1 MSYCVYTNE
10 LDMTNIEIKGSLA
23 RLLATENLVVEHK
36 QVATASFDVS
46 KRVLTLP
53 MWTKASDIV
62 YNMLVGH
69 EVGHALYTPN
79 DEEVFTN
86 APCPLGYINVTED
99 ARIEKLMKRK
109 YPGLSKDFHGGYSEL
124 HEDDF
129 FSVEDTD
136 LNQLT
141 LIDRVNLHYKIGA
154 YALMPFSPAEAPLRD
169 AVGRTETFQEAIDA
183 AKAIYDFMK
192 AQQTEEEK
200 QQEEEQQQQVQAEVP
215 AQGGGQGEDQS
226 VEELMKE
233 LYPDFPGGEDQSEGK
248 QDEQPA
254 NSFSHDVD
262 TPDNQMQPSNKHGEN
277 TNQGYGRPS
286 IEVVHTQNSFD
297 YNASDL
303 ADRGATEIK
312 YATFPS
318 KIAHEDIIVPA
329 SKIWKAAE
337 LDWQGFEINPALER
351 GDENPFIEVDRKFVE
366 FSKQSSKDVNFMVKE
381 FECKKAA
388 SAYSRQSIA
397 KTGVLDTAK
406 LHTYKFNDDVFKK
419 VTRTPDGKNH
429 GLVFLVDWSGSM
441 SGEIYETILQIIN
454 LCQFCKKVG
463 IPFDVYSFVVDG
475 GLCLLHK
482 GLDHMDPY
490 YDRGGEESN
499 ISSRAEGEFFLD
511 RRFRYGNLLTS
522 DVNQKTFNH
531 HCKLLYRVANYYRGS
546 RDWTVTRP
554 KPPTFMGLGGT
565 PLNEALV
572 VMQSYLGKW
581 KSQHNV
587 EKCHLI
593 VLTDGEAQCLP
604 TTKQGRSYG
613 VDTGLF
619 PDYGHY
625 NTVIRHKGRHFKT
638 IHNANSEMTQRLL
651 EIIRE
656 TNPGSNVL
664 GIRICPGRG
673 FAHYLRY
680 LGIWDQRKIEKVQK
694 QFKKKRCAVINNT
707 GYNELYVI
715 ASNSYSEDT
724 AMEVE
729 ADATKT
735 EIKRAF
741 AKSLKS
747 KSVNRNLLSSFVGQ
761 IA

>member
-1 MSYCVYTNE
+1 MTQ
-10 LDMTNIEIKGSLA
+10 TNIEIKGSLA

-36 QVATASFDVS
+36 QVPTASFDVA

-79 DEEVFTN
+79 DEEVFKN

-109 YPGLSKDFHGGYSEL
+109 YPGISKDFHGGYSEL

-136 LNQLT
+136 LNELT
-141 LIDRVNLHYKIGA
+141 LIDRINLHFKIGA
-154 YALMPFSPAEAPLRD
+154 YAMMPFSPAETPLRD
-169 AVGRTETFQEAIDA
+169 AVGRSETFQEAIDA
-183 AKAIYDFMK
+183 AEAIYKFMK
-192 AQQTEEEK
+192 AQQAEEEK
-200 QQEEEQQQQVQAEVP
+200 QQEEEQQQQQQTLQVP
-215 AQGGGQGEDQS
+215 TQGGGQGEQS
-226 VEELMKE
+226 DGERE
-233 LYPDFPGGEDQSEGK
+233 YPDFPQGEDLSEGK
-248 QDEQPA
+248 SESQDEQPV
-254 NSFSHDVD
+254 NSFQHDVD

-286 IEVVHTQNSFD
+286 IEVVSTQESFD
-297 YNASDL
+297 DASQSL
-303 ADRGATEIK
+303 ADRAATEIK
-312 YATFPS
+312 YATFP
-318 KIAHEDIIVPA
+318 KKVHHEEIIVPA
-329 SKIWKAAE
+329 SLIWKAAE
-337 LDWQGFEINPALER
+337 KDWETEVEFAKESGT
-351 GDENPFIEVDRKFVE
+351 ENPFIEVDRKFVE
-366 FSKQSSKDVNFMVKE
+366 FSKQTSKDVNYMVKE

-388 SAYSRQSIA
+388 SAYARASVA

-419 VTRTPDGKNH
+419 VTRTPEGKNH

-441 SGEIYETILQIIN
+441 AGEIHETILQIIN

-475 GLCLLHK
+475 GLCQLHA
-482 GLDHMDPY
+482 GCDHMDPY
-490 YDRGGEESN
+490 YESEGVQ
-499 ISSRAEGEFFLD
+499 ISSRNEDEFFLD

-531 HCKLLYRVANYYRGS
+531 HCKLLYRIANYYR
-546 RDWTVTRP
+546 TRCHWNRVEP
-554 KPPTFMGLGGT
+554 RPPAFMGLGGT

-581 KSQHNV
+581 KAQHNV

-593 VLTDGEAQCLP
+593 VLTDGESQCLP
-604 TTKQGRSYG
+604 TTKAGKSYG
-613 VDTGLF
+613 VFTGF
-619 PDYGHY
+619 YPDYGHY
-625 NTVIRHKGRHFKT
+625 NTVIRHRGRHFKT
-638 IHNANSEMTQRLL
+638 VHNANSDMTNRLL

-680 LGIWDQRKIEKVQK
+680 LGIWDQKKIEKVQK

-747 KSVNRNLLSSFVGQ
+747 KSVNRNLLSSFVCQ

>member
-1 MSYCVYTNE
+1 MTQ
-10 LDMTNIEIKGSLA
+10 TNIEIKGSLA

-36 QVATASFDVS
+36 QVPTASFDVA

-79 DEEVFTN
+79 DEEVFKN

-109 YPGLSKDFHGGYSEL
+109 YPGISKDFHGGYSEL

-136 LNQLT
+136 LNELT
-141 LIDRVNLHYKIGA
+141 LIDRINLHFKIGA
-154 YALMPFSPAEAPLRD
+154 YAMMPFSPAETPLRD
-169 AVGRTETFQEAIDA
+169 AVGRSETFQEAIDA
-183 AKAIYDFMK
+183 AEAIYKFMK
-192 AQQTEEEK
+192 AQQAEEEK
-200 QQEEEQQQQVQAEVP
+200 QQEEEQQQQQQTLQVP
-215 AQGGGQGEDQS
+215 TQGGGQGEQS
-226 VEELMKE
+226 DGERE
-233 LYPDFPGGEDQSEGK
+233 YPDFPQGEDLSEGK
-248 QDEQPA
+248 SESQEDAPV
-254 NSFSHDVD
+254 NSFQHDVD

-286 IEVVHTQNSFD
+286 IEVVATQESFD
-297 YNASDL
+297 DASQSL
-303 ADRGATEIK
+303 ADRAANEIK
-312 YATFPS
+312 YATFP
-318 KIAHEDIIVPA
+318 KKVHHEEIIVPA
-329 SKIWKAAE
+329 SLIWKAAE
-337 LDWQGFEINPALER
+337 KDWETEVEFAKESGT
-351 GDENPFIEVDRKFVE
+351 ENPFIEVDRKFVE
-366 FSKQSSKDVNFMVKE
+366 FSKQTSKDVNYMVKE

-388 SAYSRQSIA
+388 SAYARASVA

-419 VTRTPDGKNH
+419 VTRTPEGKNH

-441 SGEIYETILQIIN
+441 AGEIHETILQIIN

-475 GLCLLHK
+475 GLCQLHA
-482 GLDHMDPY
+482 GCDHMDPY
-490 YDRGGEESN
+490 YESEGVQ
-499 ISSRAEGEFFLD
+499 ISSRNEDEFFLD

-531 HCKLLYRVANYYRGS
+531 HCKLLYRIANYYR
-546 RDWTVTRP
+546 TRCHWNRVEP
-554 KPPTFMGLGGT
+554 RPPAFMGLGGT

-593 VLTDGEAQCLP
+593 VLTDGESQCLP
-604 TTKQGRSYG
+604 TTKAGKSYG
-613 VDTGLF
+613 VFTGF
-619 PDYGHY
+619 YPDYGHY
-625 NTVIRHKGRHFKT
+625 NTVIRHRGRHFKT
-638 IHNANSEMTQRLL
+638 VHNANSDMTNRLL

-680 LGIWDQRKIEKVQK
+680 LGIWDQKKIEKVQK

-747 KSVNRNLLSSFVGQ
+747 KSVNRNLLSSFVCQ

>member
-1 MSYCVYTNE
+1 MTQ
-10 LDMTNIEIKGSLA
+10 TNIEIKGSLA

-36 QVATASFDVS
+36 QVPTASFDVA

-79 DEEVFTN
+79 DEEVFKN

-109 YPGLSKDFHGGYSEL
+109 YPGISKDFHGGYSEL

-136 LNQLT
+136 LNELT
-141 LIDRVNLHYKIGA
+141 LIDRINLHFKIGA
-154 YALMPFSPAEAPLRD
+154 YAMMPFSPAETPLRD
-169 AVGRTETFQEAIDA
+169 AVGRSETFQEAIDA
-183 AKAIYDFMK
+183 AEAIYKFMK
-192 AQQTEEEK
+192 AQQAEEEK
-200 QQEEEQQQQVQAEVP
+200 QQEEEQQQQQQTLQVP
-215 AQGGGQGEDQS
+215 TQGGGQGEQS
-226 VEELMKE
+226 DGERE
-233 LYPDFPGGEDQSEGK
+233 YPDFPQGEDLSEGK
-248 QDEQPA
+248 SESQEDAPV
-254 NSFSHDVD
+254 NSFQHDVD

-286 IEVVHTQNSFD
+286 IEVVATQESFD
-297 YNASDL
+297 DASQSL
-303 ADRGATEIK
+303 ADRAANEIK
-312 YATFPS
+312 YATFP
-318 KIAHEDIIVPA
+318 KKVHHEEIIVPA
-329 SKIWKAAE
+329 SLIWKAAE
-337 LDWQGFEINPALER
+337 KDWETEVEFAKESGT
-351 GDENPFIEVDRKFVE
+351 ENPFIEVDRKFVE
-366 FSKQSSKDVNFMVKE
+366 FSKQTSKDVNYMVKE

-388 SAYSRQSIA
+388 SAYARASVA

-419 VTRTPDGKNH
+419 VTRTPEGKNH

-441 SGEIYETILQIIN
+441 AGEIHETILQIIN

-475 GLCLLHK
+475 GLCQLHA
-482 GLDHMDPY
+482 GCDHMDPY
-490 YDRGGEESN
+490 YESEGVQ
-499 ISSRAEGEFFLD
+499 ISSRNEDEFFLD

-531 HCKLLYRVANYYRGS
+531 HCKLLYRIANYYR
-546 RDWTVTRP
+546 TRCHWNRVEP
-554 KPPTFMGLGGT
+554 RPPAFMGLGGT

-581 KSQHNV
+581 KAQHNV

-593 VLTDGEAQCLP
+593 VLTDGESQCLP
-604 TTKQGRSYG
+604 TTKAGKSYG
-613 VDTGLF
+613 VFTGF
-619 PDYGHY
+619 YPDYGHY
-625 NTVIRHKGRHFKT
+625 NTVIRHRGRHFKT
-638 IHNANSEMTQRLL
+638 VHNANSDMTNRLL

-680 LGIWDQRKIEKVQK
+680 LGIWDQKKIEKVQK

-747 KSVNRNLLSSFVGQ
+747 KSVNRNLLSSFVCQ

>member
-1 MSYCVYTNE
+1 MTQ
-10 LDMTNIEIKGSLA
+10 TNIEIKGSLA

-36 QVATASFDVS
+36 QVPTASFDVA

-79 DEEVFTN
+79 DEEVFKN

-109 YPGLSKDFHGGYSEL
+109 YPGISKDFHGGYSEL

-136 LNQLT
+136 LNELT
-141 LIDRVNLHYKIGA
+141 LIDRVNLHFKIGA
-154 YALMPFSPAEAPLRD
+154 YAMMPFSPAETPLRD
-169 AVGRTETFQEAIDA
+169 AVGRSETFQEAIDA
-183 AKAIYDFMK
+183 AEAIYKFMK
-192 AQQTEEEK
+192 AQQAEEEK
-200 QQEEEQQQQVQAEVP
+200 QQEEEQQQQQQTLQVP
-215 AQGGGQGEDQS
+215 TQGGGQGEQS
-226 VEELMKE
+226 DGERE
-233 LYPDFPGGEDQSEGK
+233 YPDFPQGEDLSEGK
-248 QDEQPA
+248 SESQEDAPV
-254 NSFSHDVD
+254 NSFQHDVD

-286 IEVVHTQNSFD
+286 IEVVATQESFD
-297 YNASDL
+297 DASQSL
-303 ADRGATEIK
+303 ADRAANEIK
-312 YATFPS
+312 YATFP
-318 KIAHEDIIVPA
+318 KKVHHEEIIVPA
-329 SKIWKAAE
+329 SLIWKAAE
-337 LDWQGFEINPALER
+337 KDWETEVEFAKESGT
-351 GDENPFIEVDRKFVE
+351 ENPFIEVDRKFVE
-366 FSKQSSKDVNFMVKE
+366 FSKQTSKDVNYMVKE

-388 SAYSRQSIA
+388 SAYARASVA

-419 VTRTPDGKNH
+419 VTRTPEGKNH

-441 SGEIYETILQIIN
+441 AGEIHETILQIIN

-475 GLCLLHK
+475 GLCQLHA
-482 GLDHMDPY
+482 GCDHMDPY
-490 YDRGGEESN
+490 YESEGVQ
-499 ISSRAEGEFFLD
+499 ISSRNEDEFFLD

-531 HCKLLYRVANYYRGS
+531 HCKLLYRIANYYR
-546 RDWTVTRP
+546 TRCHWNRVEP
-554 KPPTFMGLGGT
+554 KPPAFMGLGGT

-581 KSQHNV
+581 KAQHNV

-593 VLTDGEAQCLP
+593 VLTDGESQCLP
-604 TTKQGRSYG
+604 TTKAGKSYG
-613 VDTGLF
+613 VFTGF
-619 PDYGHY
+619 YPDYGHY
-625 NTVIRHKGRHFKT
+625 NTVIRHRGRHFKT
-638 IHNANSEMTQRLL
+638 VHNANSDMTNRLL

-680 LGIWDQRKIEKVQK
+680 LGIWDQKKIEKVQK

-747 KSVNRNLLSSFVGQ
+747 KSVNRNLLSSFVCQ

>member
-1 MSYCVYTNE
+1 MTQ
-10 LDMTNIEIKGSLA
+10 TNIEIKGSLA

-36 QVATASFDVS
+36 QVPTASFDVA

-79 DEEVFTN
+79 DEEVFKN

-109 YPGLSKDFHGGYSEL
+109 YPGISKDFHGGYSEL

-136 LNQLT
+136 LNELT
-141 LIDRVNLHYKIGA
+141 LIDRVNLHFKIGA
-154 YALMPFSPAEAPLRD
+154 YAMMPFSPAETPLRD
-169 AVGRTETFQEAIDA
+169 AVGRSETFQEAIDA
-183 AKAIYDFMK
+183 AKAIYEFMK
-192 AQQTEEEK
+192 EQQAEEEK
-200 QQEEEQQQQVQAEVP
+200 QQEEEQQQQQQTLQVP
-215 AQGGGQGEDQS
+215 TQGGGQGEQS
-226 VEELMKE
+226 DGERE
-233 LYPDFPGGEDQSEGK
+233 YPDFPQGEDLSEGK
-248 QDEQPA
+248 SESQEDAPV
-254 NSFSHDVD
+254 NSFQHDVD

-286 IEVVHTQNSFD
+286 IEVVATQESFD
-297 YNASDL
+297 DASQSL
-303 ADRGATEIK
+303 ADRAANEIK
-312 YATFPS
+312 YATFP
-318 KIAHEDIIVPA
+318 KKVHHEEIIVPA
-329 SKIWKAAE
+329 SLIWKAAE
-337 LDWQGFEINPALER
+337 KDWETEVEFAKESGT
-351 GDENPFIEVDRKFVE
+351 ENPFIEVDRKFVE
-366 FSKQSSKDVNFMVKE
+366 FSKQTSKDVNYMVKE

-388 SAYSRQSIA
+388 SAYARASVA

-419 VTRTPDGKNH
+419 VTRTPEGKNH

-441 SGEIYETILQIIN
+441 AGEIHETILQIIN

-475 GLCLLHK
+475 GLCQLHA
-482 GLDHMDPY
+482 GCDHMDPY
-490 YDRGGEESN
+490 YESEGVQ
-499 ISSRAEGEFFLD
+499 ISSRNEDEFFLD

-531 HCKLLYRVANYYRGS
+531 HCKLLYRIANYYR
-546 RDWTVTRP
+546 TRCHWNRVEP
-554 KPPTFMGLGGT
+554 RPPAFMGLGGT

-581 KSQHNV
+581 KAQHNV

-593 VLTDGEAQCLP
+593 VLTDGESQCLP
-604 TTKQGRSYG
+604 TTKAGKSYG
-613 VDTGLF
+613 VFTGF
-619 PDYGHY
+619 YPDYGHY
-625 NTVIRHKGRHFKT
+625 NTVIRHRGRHFKT
-638 IHNANSEMTQRLL
+638 VHNANSDMTNRLL

-680 LGIWDQRKIEKVQK
+680 LGIWDQKKIEKVQK

-747 KSVNRNLLSSFVGQ
+747 KSVNRNLLSSFVCQ

>member
-1 MSYCVYTNE
+1 MTQ
-10 LDMTNIEIKGSLA
+10 TNIEIKGSLA

-36 QVATASFDVS
+36 QVPTASFDVA

-79 DEEVFTN
+79 DEEVFKN

-109 YPGLSKDFHGGYSEL
+109 YPGISKDFHGGYSEL

-136 LNQLT
+136 LNELT
-141 LIDRVNLHYKIGA
+141 LIDRINLHFKIGA
-154 YALMPFSPAEAPLRD
+154 YAMMPFSPAETPLRD
-169 AVGRTETFQEAIDA
+169 AVGRSETFQEAIDA
-183 AKAIYDFMK
+183 AEAIYKFMK
-192 AQQTEEEK
+192 AQQAEEEK
-200 QQEEEQQQQVQAEVP
+200 QQEEEQQQQQQTLQVP
-215 AQGGGQGEDQS
+215 TQGGGQGEQS
-226 VEELMKE
+226 DGERE
-233 LYPDFPGGEDQSEGK
+233 YPDFPQGEDLSEGK
-248 QDEQPA
+248 SESQEDAPV
-254 NSFSHDVD
+254 NSFQHDVD
-262 TPDNQMQPSNKHGEN
+262 TPDYQMQPSNKHGEN

-286 IEVVHTQNSFD
+286 IEVVATQESFD
-297 YNASDL
+297 DASQSL
-303 ADRGATEIK
+303 ADRAANEIK
-312 YATFPS
+312 YATFP
-318 KIAHEDIIVPA
+318 KKVHHEEIIVPA
-329 SKIWKAAE
+329 SLIWKAAE
-337 LDWQGFEINPALER
+337 KDWETEVEFAKESGT
-351 GDENPFIEVDRKFVE
+351 ENPFIEVDRKFVE
-366 FSKQSSKDVNFMVKE
+366 FSKQTSKDVNYMVKE

-388 SAYSRQSIA
+388 SAYARASVA

-419 VTRTPDGKNH
+419 VTRTPEGKNH

-441 SGEIYETILQIIN
+441 AGEIHETILQIIN

-475 GLCLLHK
+475 GLCQLHA
-482 GLDHMDPY
+482 GCDHMDPY
-490 YDRGGEESN
+490 YESEGVQ
-499 ISSRAEGEFFLD
+499 ISSRNEDEFFLD

-531 HCKLLYRVANYYRGS
+531 HCKLLYRIANYYR
-546 RDWTVTRP
+546 TRCHWNRVEP
-554 KPPTFMGLGGT
+554 RPPAFMGLGGT

-581 KSQHNV
+581 KAQHNV

-593 VLTDGEAQCLP
+593 VLTDGESQCLP
-604 TTKQGRSYG
+604 TTKAGKSYG
-613 VDTGLF
+613 VFTGF
-619 PDYGHY
+619 YPDYGHY
-625 NTVIRHKGRHFKT
+625 NTVIRHRGRHFKT
-638 IHNANSEMTQRLL
+638 VHNANSDMTNRLL

-680 LGIWDQRKIEKVQK
+680 LGIWDQKKIEKVQK

-747 KSVNRNLLSSFVGQ
+747 KSVNRNLLSSFVCQ

>member
-1 MSYCVYTNE
+1 MTQ
-10 LDMTNIEIKGSLA
+10 TNIEIKGSLA

-36 QVATASFDVS
+36 QVPTASFDVA

-79 DEEVFTN
+79 DEEVFKN

-109 YPGLSKDFHGGYSEL
+109 YPGISKDFHGGYSEL

-136 LNQLT
+136 LNELT
-141 LIDRVNLHYKIGA
+141 LIDRINLHFKIGA
-154 YALMPFSPAEAPLRD
+154 YAMMPFSPAETPLRD
-169 AVGRTETFQEAIDA
+169 AVGRSETFQEAIDA
-183 AKAIYDFMK
+183 AEAIYKFMK
-192 AQQTEEEK
+192 AQQAEEEK
-200 QQEEEQQQQVQAEVP
+200 QQEEEQQQQQQTLQVP
-215 AQGGGQGEDQS
+215 TQGGGQGEQS
-226 VEELMKE
+226 DGERE
-233 LYPDFPGGEDQSEGK
+233 YPDFPQGEDLSEGK
-248 QDEQPA
+248 SESQEDAPV
-254 NSFSHDVD
+254 NSFQHDVD

-286 IEVVHTQNSFD
+286 IEVVATQESFD
-297 YNASDL
+297 DASQSL
-303 ADRGATEIK
+303 ADRAANEIK
-312 YATFPS
+312 YATFP
-318 KIAHEDIIVPA
+318 KKVHHEEIIVPA
-329 SKIWKAAE
+329 SLIWKAAE
-337 LDWQGFEINPALER
+337 KDWETEVEFAKESGT
-351 GDENPFIEVDRKFVE
+351 ENPFIEVDRKFVE
-366 FSKQSSKDVNFMVKE
+366 FSKQTSKDVNYMVKE

-388 SAYSRQSIA
+388 SAYARASVA

-441 SGEIYETILQIIN
+441 AGEIHETILQIIN

-475 GLCLLHK
+475 GLCQLHA
-482 GLDHMDPY
+482 GCDHMDPY
-490 YDRGGEESN
+490 YESEGVQ
-499 ISSRAEGEFFLD
+499 ISSRNEDEFFLD

-531 HCKLLYRVANYYRGS
+531 HCKLLYRIANYYR
-546 RDWTVTRP
+546 TRCHWNRVEP
-554 KPPTFMGLGGT
+554 RPPAFMGLGGT

-581 KSQHNV
+581 KAQHNV

-593 VLTDGEAQCLP
+593 VLTDGESQCLP
-604 TTKQGRSYG
+604 TTKAGKSYG
-613 VDTGLF
+613 VFTGF
-619 PDYGHY
+619 YPDYGHY
-625 NTVIRHKGRHFKT
+625 NTVIRHRGRHFKT
-638 IHNANSEMTQRLL
+638 VHNANSDMTNRLL

-680 LGIWDQRKIEKVQK
+680 LGIWDQKKIEKVQK

-747 KSVNRNLLSSFVGQ
+747 KSVNRNLLSSFVCQ

>member
-1 MSYCVYTNE
+1 MTQ
-10 LDMTNIEIKGSLA
+10 TNIEIKGSLA

-36 QVATASFDVS
+36 QVPTASFDVA

-79 DEEVFTN
+79 DEEVFKN

-109 YPGLSKDFHGGYSEL
+109 YPGISKDFHGGYSEL

-136 LNQLT
+136 LNELT
-141 LIDRVNLHYKIGA
+141 LIDRINLHFKIGA
-154 YALMPFSPAEAPLRD
+154 YAMMPFSPAETPLRD
-169 AVGRTETFQEAIDA
+169 AVGRSETFQEAIDA
-183 AKAIYDFMK
+183 AEAIYKFMK
-192 AQQTEEEK
+192 AQQAEEEK
-200 QQEEEQQQQVQAEVP
+200 QQEEEQQQQQQTLQVP
-215 AQGGGQGEDQS
+215 TQGGGQGEQS
-226 VEELMKE
+226 DGERE
-233 LYPDFPGGEDQSEGK
+233 YPDFPQGEDLSEGK
-248 QDEQPA
+248 SESQEDAPV
-254 NSFSHDVD
+254 NSFQHDVD

-286 IEVVHTQNSFD
+286 IEVVATQESFD
-297 YNASDL
+297 DASQSL
-303 ADRGATEIK
+303 ADRAANEIK
-312 YATFPS
+312 YATFP
-318 KIAHEDIIVPA
+318 KKVHHEEIIVPA
-329 SKIWKAAE
+329 SLIWKAAE
-337 LDWQGFEINPALER
+337 KDWETEVEFAKESGT
-351 GDENPFIEVDRKFVE
+351 ENPFIEVDRKFVE
-366 FSKQSSKDVNFMVKE
+366 FSKQTSKDVNYMVKE

-388 SAYSRQSIA
+388 SAYARASVA

-419 VTRTPDGKNH
+419 VTRTPEGKNH

-441 SGEIYETILQIIN
+441 AGEIHETILQIIN

-475 GLCLLHK
+475 GLCQLHA
-482 GLDHMDPY
+482 GCDHMDPY
-490 YDRGGEESN
+490 YESEGVQ
-499 ISSRAEGEFFLD
+499 ISSRNEDEFFLD

-531 HCKLLYRVANYYRGS
+531 HCKLLYRIANYYR
-546 RDWTVTRP
+546 TRCHWNRVEP
-554 KPPTFMGLGGT
+554 RPPAFMGLGGT

-581 KSQHNV
+581 KAQHNV

>member
-1 MSYCVYTNE
+1 MTQ
-10 LDMTNIEIKGSLA
+10 TNIEIKGSLA

-36 QVATASFDVS
+36 QVPTASFDVA

-79 DEEVFTN
+79 DEEVFKN

-109 YPGLSKDFHGGYSEL
+109 YPGISKDFHGGYSEL

-136 LNQLT
+136 LNELT
-141 LIDRVNLHYKIGA
+141 LIDRINLHFKIGA
-154 YALMPFSPAEAPLRD
+154 YSMMPFSPAETPLRD
-169 AVGRTETFQEAIDA
+169 AVGRSETFQEAIDA
-183 AKAIYDFMK
+183 AEAIYKFMK
-192 AQQTEEEK
+192 AQQAEEEK
-200 QQEEEQQQQVQAEVP
+200 QQEEEQQQQQQTLQVP
-215 AQGGGQGEDQS
+215 TQGGGQGEQS
-226 VEELMKE
+226 DGERE
-233 LYPDFPGGEDQSEGK
+233 YPDFPQGEDLSEGK
-248 QDEQPA
+248 SESQEDAPV
-254 NSFSHDVD
+254 NSFQHDVD

-286 IEVVHTQNSFD
+286 IEVVATQESFD
-297 YNASDL
+297 DASQSL
-303 ADRGATEIK
+303 ADRAANEIK
-312 YATFPS
+312 YATFP
-318 KIAHEDIIVPA
+318 KKVHHEEIIVPA
-329 SKIWKAAE
+329 SLIWKAAE
-337 LDWQGFEINPALER
+337 KDWETEVEFAKESGT
-351 GDENPFIEVDRKFVE
+351 ENPFIEVDRKFVE
-366 FSKQSSKDVNFMVKE
+366 FSKQTSKDVNYMVKE

-388 SAYSRQSIA
+388 SAYARASVA

-419 VTRTPDGKNH
+419 VTRTPEGKNH

-441 SGEIYETILQIIN
+441 AGEIHETILQIIN

-475 GLCLLHK
+475 GLCQLHA
-482 GLDHMDPY
+482 GCDHMDPY
-490 YDRGGEESN
+490 YESEGVQ
-499 ISSRAEGEFFLD
+499 ISSRNEDEFFLD

-531 HCKLLYRVANYYRGS
+531 HCKLLYRIANYYR
-546 RDWTVTRP
+546 TRCHWNRVEP
-554 KPPTFMGLGGT
+554 RPPAFMGLGGT

-581 KSQHNV
+581 KAQHNV

-593 VLTDGEAQCLP
+593 VLTDGESQCLP
-604 TTKQGRSYG
+604 TTKAGKSYG
-613 VDTGLF
+613 VFTGF
-619 PDYGHY
+619 YPDYGHY
-625 NTVIRHKGRHFKT
+625 NTVIRHRGRHFKT
-638 IHNANSEMTQRLL
+638 VHNANSDMTNRLL

-680 LGIWDQRKIEKVQK
+680 LGIWDQKKIEKVQK

>member
-1 MSYCVYTNE
+1 MTQ
-10 LDMTNIEIKGSLA
+10 TNIEIKGSLA

-36 QVATASFDVS
+36 QVPTASFDVA

-79 DEEVFTN
+79 DEEVFKN

-109 YPGLSKDFHGGYSEL
+109 YPGISKDFHGGYSEL

-136 LNQLT
+136 LNELT
-141 LIDRVNLHYKIGA
+141 LIDRVNLHFKIGA
-154 YALMPFSPAEAPLRD
+154 YAMMPFSPAETPLRD
-169 AVGRTETFQEAIDA
+169 AVGRSETFQEAIDA
-183 AKAIYDFMK
+183 AKAIYEFMK
-192 AQQTEEEK
+192 EQQAEEEK
-200 QQEEEQQQQVQAEVP
+200 QQEEEQQQQQQTLQVP
-215 AQGGGQGEDQS
+215 TQGGGQGEQS
-226 VEELMKE
+226 DGERED
-233 LYPDFPGGEDQSEGK
+233 PDFPQGEDLSEGK
-248 QDEQPA
+248 SESQEDAPV
-254 NSFSHDVD
+254 NSFQHDVD

-286 IEVVHTQNSFD
+286 IEVVATQESFD
-297 YNASDL
+297 DASQSL
-303 ADRGATEIK
+303 ADRAANEIK
-312 YATFPS
+312 YATFP
-318 KIAHEDIIVPA
+318 KKVHHEEIIVPA
-329 SKIWKAAE
+329 SLIWKAAE
-337 LDWQGFEINPALER
+337 KDWETEVEFAKESGT
-351 GDENPFIEVDRKFVE
+351 ENPFIEVDRKFVE
-366 FSKQSSKDVNFMVKE
+366 FSKQTSKDVNYMVKE

-388 SAYSRQSIA
+388 SAYARASVA

-419 VTRTPDGKNH
+419 VTRTPEGKNH

-441 SGEIYETILQIIN
+441 AGEIHETILQIIN

-475 GLCLLHK
+475 GLCQLHA
-482 GLDHMDPY
+482 GCDHMDPY
-490 YDRGGEESN
+490 YESEGVQ
-499 ISSRAEGEFFLD
+499 ISSRNEDEFFLD

-531 HCKLLYRVANYYRGS
+531 HCKLLYRIANYYR
-546 RDWTVTRP
+546 TRCHWNRVEP
-554 KPPTFMGLGGT
+554 KPPAFMGLGGT

-581 KSQHNV
+581 KAQHNV

-593 VLTDGEAQCLP
+593 VLTDGESQCLP
-604 TTKQGRSYG
+604 TTKAGKSYG
-613 VDTGLF
+613 VFTGF
-619 PDYGHY
+619 YPDYGHY
-625 NTVIRHKGRHFKT
+625 NTVIRHRGRHFKT
-638 IHNANSEMTQRLL
+638 VHNANSDMTNRLL

-680 LGIWDQRKIEKVQK
+680 LGIWDQKKIEKVQK

-747 KSVNRNLLSSFVGQ
+747 KSVNRNLLSSFVCQ

>member
-1 MSYCVYTNE
+1 MTQ
-10 LDMTNIEIKGSLA
+10 TNIEIKGSLA

-36 QVATASFDVS
+36 QVPTASFDVA

-79 DEEVFTN
+79 DEEVFKN

-109 YPGLSKDFHGGYSEL
+109 YPGISKDFHGGYSEL

-136 LNQLT
+136 LNELT
-141 LIDRVNLHYKIGA
+141 LIDRINLHFKIGA
-154 YALMPFSPAEAPLRD
+154 YAMMPFSPAETPLRD
-169 AVGRTETFQEAIDA
+169 AVGRSETFQEAIDA
-183 AKAIYDFMK
+183 AEAIYKFMK
-192 AQQTEEEK
+192 AQQAEEEK
-200 QQEEEQQQQVQAEVP
+200 QQEEEQQQQQQTLQVP
-215 AQGGGQGEDQS
+215 TQGGGQGEQS
-226 VEELMKE
+226 DGERE
-233 LYPDFPGGEDQSEGK
+233 YPDFPQGEDLSEGK
-248 QDEQPA
+248 SESQEDAPV
-254 NSFSHDVD
+254 NSFQHDVD

-286 IEVVHTQNSFD
+286 IEVVATQESFD
-297 YNASDL
+297 DASQSL
-303 ADRGATEIK
+303 ADRAANEIK
-312 YATFPS
+312 YATFP
-318 KIAHEDIIVPA
+318 KKVHHEEIIVPA
-329 SKIWKAAE
+329 SLIWKAAE
-337 LDWQGFEINPALER
+337 KDWETEVEFAKESGT
-351 GDENPFIEVDRKFVE
+351 ENPFIEVDRKFVE
-366 FSKQSSKDVNFMVKE
+366 FSKQTSKDVNYMVKE

-388 SAYSRQSIA
+388 SAYARASVA
-397 KTGVLDTAK
+397 KTGVLDTAT

-419 VTRTPDGKNH
+419 VTRTPEGKNH

-441 SGEIYETILQIIN
+441 AGEIHETILQIIN

-475 GLCLLHK
+475 GLCQLHA
-482 GLDHMDPY
+482 GCDHMDPY
-490 YDRGGEESN
+490 YESEGVQ
-499 ISSRAEGEFFLD
+499 ISSRNEDEFFLD

-531 HCKLLYRVANYYRGS
+531 HCKLLYRIANYYR
-546 RDWTVTRP
+546 TRCHWNRVEP
-554 KPPTFMGLGGT
+554 RPPAFMGLGGT

-581 KSQHNV
+581 KAQHNV

-593 VLTDGEAQCLP
+593 VLTDGESQCLP
-604 TTKQGRSYG
+604 TTKAGKSYG
-613 VDTGLF
+613 VFTGF
-619 PDYGHY
+619 YPDYGHY
-625 NTVIRHKGRHFKT
+625 NTVIRHRGRHFKT
-638 IHNANSEMTQRLL
+638 VHNANSDMTNRLL

-680 LGIWDQRKIEKVQK
+680 LGIWDQKKIEKVQK

-747 KSVNRNLLSSFVGQ
+747 KSVNRNLLSSFVCQ

>member
-1 MSYCVYTNE
+1 MT
-10 LDMTNIEIKGSLA
+10 TNIEIKGSLA

-36 QVATASFDVS
+36 QVPTASFDVD

-79 DEEVFTN
+79 DKDVFAN

-109 YPGLSKDFHGGYSEL
+109 YPGISKDFHGGYSEL

-141 LIDRVNLHYKIGA
+141 LIDRVNLHFKIGA
-154 YALMPFSPAEAPLRD
+154 YAMMPFSPAETPLRD
-169 AVGRTETFQEAIDA
+169 AVGRSETFQDAIDA
-183 AKAIYDFMK
+183 AKAIYDYMK
-192 AQQTEEEK
+192 AQEAEEQK
-200 QQEEEQQQQVQAEVP
+200 QEEEQQQQQQVTAQVP
-215 AQGGGQGEDQS
+215 TQGGGQGETSDG
-226 VEELMKE
+226 ERE
-233 LYPDFPGGEDQSEGK
+233 YPDFPQGEDLSEGK
-248 QDEQPA
+248 SESEEVEQPR
-254 NSFSHDVD
+254 NSFQPDVD

-286 IEVVHTQNSFD
+286 IEVVTTQEAFD
-297 YNASDL
+297 EAAEGL
-303 ADRGATEIK
+303 ADRAANEIK
-312 YATFPS
+312 YATIP
-318 KIAHEDIIVPA
+318 KQVNHEQIIVPA
-329 SKIWKAAE
+329 NLIWKVAE
-337 LDWQGFEINPALER
+337 RDWEMFESAPAKER
-351 GDENPFIEVDRKFVE
+351 GEVDPFIEVDRKFVE
-366 FSKQSSKDVNFMVKE
+366 FTKQTSKDVNYMVKE

-388 SAYSRQSIA
+388 SAYARASVA
-397 KTGVLDTAK
+397 KTGVLDTTK

-441 SGEIYETILQIIN
+441 AGEIYETILQIIN

-475 GLCLLHK
+475 GLCLLHA
-482 GLDHMDPY
+482 GQDHMDPY
-490 YDRGGEESN
+490 YDDGGGKSN
-499 ISSRAEGEFFLD
+499 ISSRNEDEFFLD

-522 DVNQKTFNH
+522 DANQKTFNH
-531 HCKLLYRVANYYRGS
+531 HCKLLYRVANYYR
-546 RDWTVTRP
+546 TRCHWNRVEP

-593 VLTDGEAQCLP
+593 VLTDGESQCLP
-604 TTKQGRSYG
+604 TTRQGRSYG
-613 VDTGLF
+613 VDTGMY

-638 IHNANSEMTQRLL
+638 VHNANSDMTNRLL

-680 LGIWDQRKIEKVQK
+680 LGIWDQSKIEKVQK
-694 QFKKKRCAVINNT
+694 QFKKKRCAVINST
-707 GYNELYVI
+707 GYSELYVI

-724 AMEVE
+724 EMKVE
-729 ADATKT
+729 EGATKT
-735 EIKRAF
+735 DIKRAF

-747 KSVNRNLLSSFVGQ
+747 KSVNRNLLSSFVCQ

>member
-1 MSYCVYTNE
+1 MTQ
-10 LDMTNIEIKGSLA
+10 TNIEIKGSLA

-36 QVATASFDVS
+36 QVPTASFDVA

-79 DEEVFTN
+79 DEEVFKN

-109 YPGLSKDFHGGYSEL
+109 YPGISKDFHGGYSEL

-136 LNQLT
+136 LNELT
-141 LIDRVNLHYKIGA
+141 LIDRINLHFKIGA
-154 YALMPFSPAEAPLRD
+154 YAMMPFSPAETPLRD
-169 AVGRTETFQEAIDA
+169 AVGRSETFQEAIDA
-183 AKAIYDFMK
+183 AEAIYKFMK
-192 AQQTEEEK
+192 EQQAEEEK
-200 QQEEEQQQQVQAEVP
+200 QQEEEQQQQQQTLQVP
-215 AQGGGQGEDQS
+215 TQGGGQGEQS
-226 VEELMKE
+226 DGERE
-233 LYPDFPGGEDQSEGK
+233 YPDFPQGEDLSEGK
-248 QDEQPA
+248 SESQEDAPV
-254 NSFSHDVD
+254 NSFQHDVD

-286 IEVVHTQNSFD
+286 IEVVATQESFD
-297 YNASDL
+297 DASQSL
-303 ADRGATEIK
+303 ADRAANEIK
-312 YATFPS
+312 YATFP
-318 KIAHEDIIVPA
+318 KKVHHEEIIVPA
-329 SKIWKAAE
+329 SLIWKAAE
-337 LDWQGFEINPALER
+337 KDWETEVEFAKESGT
-351 GDENPFIEVDRKFVE
+351 ENPFIEVDRKFVE
-366 FSKQSSKDVNFMVKE
+366 FSKQTSKDVNYVVKE

-388 SAYSRQSIA
+388 SAYARASVA

-419 VTRTPDGKNH
+419 VTRTPEGKNH

-441 SGEIYETILQIIN
+441 AGEIHETILQIIN

-475 GLCLLHK
+475 GLCQLHA
-482 GLDHMDPY
+482 GCDHMDPY
-490 YDRGGEESN
+490 YESEGVQ
-499 ISSRAEGEFFLD
+499 ISSRNEDEFFLD

-531 HCKLLYRVANYYRGS
+531 HCKLLYRIANYYR
-546 RDWTVTRP
+546 TRCHWNRVEP
-554 KPPTFMGLGGT
+554 RPPAFMGLGGT

-581 KSQHNV
+581 KAQHNV

-593 VLTDGEAQCLP
+593 VLTDGESQCLP
-604 TTKQGRSYG
+604 TTKAGKSYG
-613 VDTGLF
+613 VFTGF
-619 PDYGHY
+619 YPDYGHY
-625 NTVIRHKGRHFKT
+625 NTVIRHRGRHFKT
-638 IHNANSEMTQRLL
+638 VHNANSDMTNRLL

-680 LGIWDQRKIEKVQK
+680 LGIWDQKKIEKVQK

-747 KSVNRNLLSSFVGQ
+747 KSVNRNLLSSFVCQ

>member
-1 MSYCVYTNE
+1 
-10 LDMTNIEIKGSLA
+10 
-23 RLLATENLVVEHK
+23 
-36 QVATASFDVS
+36 
-46 KRVLTLP
+46 
-53 MWTKASDIV
+53 
-62 YNMLVGH
+62 
-69 EVGHALYTPN
+69 
-79 DEEVFTN
+79 
-86 APCPLGYINVTED
+86 
-99 ARIEKLMKRK
+99 
-109 YPGLSKDFHGGYSEL
+109 
-124 HEDDF
+124 
-129 FSVEDTD
+129 
-136 LNQLT
+136 
-141 LIDRVNLHYKIGA
+141 
-154 YALMPFSPAEAPLRD
+154 
-169 AVGRTETFQEAIDA
+169 
-183 AKAIYDFMK
+183 
-192 AQQTEEEK
+192 
-200 QQEEEQQQQVQAEVP
+200 
-215 AQGGGQGEDQS
+215 
-226 VEELMKE
+226 
-233 LYPDFPGGEDQSEGK
+233 
-248 QDEQPA
+248 
-254 NSFSHDVD
+254 
-262 TPDNQMQPSNKHGEN
+262 MQPSNKHGEN

-286 IEVVHTQNSFD
+286 IEVVTTQEAFD
-297 YNASDL
+297 EAAEGL
-303 ADRGATEIK
+303 ADRAANEIK
-312 YATFPS
+312 YATFP
-318 KIAHEDIIVPA
+318 KKVHHEEIIVPA
-329 SKIWKAAE
+329 SLIWKAAE
-337 LDWQGFEINPALER
+337 KDWETEVEFAKESGT
-351 GDENPFIEVDRKFVE
+351 ENPFIEVDRKFVE
-366 FSKQSSKDVNFMVKE
+366 FSKQTSKDVNYMVKE

-388 SAYSRQSIA
+388 SAYARASVA

-441 SGEIYETILQIIN
+441 AGEIHETILQIIN

-475 GLCLLHK
+475 GLCQLHA
-482 GLDHMDPY
+482 GCDHMDPY
-490 YDRGGEESN
+490 YESEGVQ
-499 ISSRAEGEFFLD
+499 ISSRNEDEFFLD

-531 HCKLLYRVANYYRGS
+531 HCKLLYRIANYYR
-546 RDWTVTRP
+546 TRCHWNRVEP
-554 KPPTFMGLGGT
+554 RPPAFMGLGGT

-581 KSQHNV
+581 KAQHNV

-593 VLTDGEAQCLP
+593 VLTDGESQCLP
-604 TTKQGRSYG
+604 TTKAGKSYG
-613 VDTGLF
+613 VFTGF
-619 PDYGHY
+619 YPDYGHY
-625 NTVIRHKGRHFKT
+625 NTVIRHRGRHFKT
-638 IHNANSEMTQRLL
+638 VHNANSDMTNRLL

-680 LGIWDQRKIEKVQK
+680 LGIWDQKKIEKVQK

>member
-1 MSYCVYTNE
+1 MTQ
-10 LDMTNIEIKGSLA
+10 TNIEIKGSLA

-36 QVATASFDVS
+36 QVPTASFDVA

-79 DEEVFTN
+79 DEEVFKN

-109 YPGLSKDFHGGYSEL
+109 YPGISKDFHGGYSEL

-136 LNQLT
+136 LNELT
-141 LIDRVNLHYKIGA
+141 LIDRINLHFKIGA
-154 YALMPFSPAEAPLRD
+154 YAMMPFSPAETPLRD
-169 AVGRTETFQEAIDA
+169 AVGRSETFQEAIDA
-183 AKAIYDFMK
+183 AEAIYKFMK
-192 AQQTEEEK
+192 AQQAEEEK
-200 QQEEEQQQQVQAEVP
+200 QQEEEQQQQQQTLQVP
-215 AQGGGQGEDQS
+215 TQGGGQGEQS
-226 VEELMKE
+226 DGERE
-233 LYPDFPGGEDQSEGK
+233 YPDFPQGEDLSEGK
-248 QDEQPA
+248 SESQDEQPV
-254 NSFSHDVD
+254 NSFQHDVD

-286 IEVVHTQNSFD
+286 IEVVATQESFD
-297 YNASDL
+297 DASQSL
-303 ADRGATEIK
+303 ADRAATEIK
-312 YATFPS
+312 YATFP
-318 KIAHEDIIVPA
+318 KKVHHEEIIVPA
-329 SKIWKAAE
+329 SLIWKAAE
-337 LDWQGFEINPALER
+337 KDWETEVEFAKESGT
-351 GDENPFIEVDRKFVE
+351 ENPFIEVDRKFVE
-366 FSKQSSKDVNFMVKE
+366 FSKQTSKDVNYMVKE

-388 SAYSRQSIA
+388 SAYARASVA

-419 VTRTPDGKNH
+419 VTRTPEGKNH

-441 SGEIYETILQIIN
+441 AGEIHETILQIIN

-475 GLCLLHK
+475 GLCQLHA
-482 GLDHMDPY
+482 GCDHMDPY
-490 YDRGGEESN
+490 YESEGVQ
-499 ISSRAEGEFFLD
+499 ISSRNEDEFFLD

-531 HCKLLYRVANYYRGS
+531 HCKLLYRIANYYR
-546 RDWTVTRP
+546 TRCHWNRVEP
-554 KPPTFMGLGGT
+554 RPPAFMGLGGT

-581 KSQHNV
+581 KAQHNV

-593 VLTDGEAQCLP
+593 VLTDGESQCLP
-604 TTKQGRSYG
+604 TTKAGKSYG
-613 VDTGLF
+613 VFTGF
-619 PDYGHY
+619 YPDYGHY
-625 NTVIRHKGRHFKT
+625 NTVIRHRGRHFKT
-638 IHNANSEMTQRLL
+638 VHNANSDMTNRLL

-680 LGIWDQRKIEKVQK
+680 LGIWDQKKIEKVQK

-747 KSVNRNLLSSFVGQ
+747 KSVNRNLLSSFVCQ

>member
-1 MSYCVYTNE
+1 MTQ
-10 LDMTNIEIKGSLA
+10 TNIEIKGSLA

-36 QVATASFDVS
+36 QVPTASFDVA

-79 DEEVFTN
+79 DEEVFKN

-109 YPGLSKDFHGGYSEL
+109 YPGISKDFHGGYSEL

-136 LNQLT
+136 LNELT
-141 LIDRVNLHYKIGA
+141 LIDRINLHFKIGA
-154 YALMPFSPAEAPLRD
+154 YAMMPFSPAETPLRD
-169 AVGRTETFQEAIDA
+169 AVGRSETFQEAIDA
-183 AKAIYDFMK
+183 AEAIYKFMK
-192 AQQTEEEK
+192 AQQAEEEK
-200 QQEEEQQQQVQAEVP
+200 QQEEEQQQQQQTLQVP
-215 AQGGGQGEDQS
+215 TQGGGQGEQS
-226 VEELMKE
+226 DGERE
-233 LYPDFPGGEDQSEGK
+233 YPDFPQGEDLSEGK
-248 QDEQPA
+248 SESQEDAPV
-254 NSFSHDVD
+254 NSFQHDVD

-286 IEVVHTQNSFD
+286 IEVVATQESFD
-297 YNASDL
+297 DASQSL
-303 ADRGATEIK
+303 ADRAATEIK
-312 YATFPS
+312 YATFP
-318 KIAHEDIIVPA
+318 KKVHHEEIIVPA
-329 SKIWKAAE
+329 SLIWKAAE
-337 LDWQGFEINPALER
+337 KDWETEVEFAKESGT
-351 GDENPFIEVDRKFVE
+351 ENPFIEVDRKFVE
-366 FSKQSSKDVNFMVKE
+366 FSKQTSKDVNYMVKE

-388 SAYSRQSIA
+388 SAYARASVA

-419 VTRTPDGKNH
+419 VTRTPEGKNH

-441 SGEIYETILQIIN
+441 AGEIHETILQIIN

-475 GLCLLHK
+475 GLCQLHA
-482 GLDHMDPY
+482 GCDHMDPY
-490 YDRGGEESN
+490 YESEGVQ
-499 ISSRAEGEFFLD
+499 ISSRNEDEFFLD

-531 HCKLLYRVANYYRGS
+531 HCKLLYRIANYYR
-546 RDWTVTRP
+546 TRCHWNRVEP
-554 KPPTFMGLGGT
+554 RPPAFMGLGGT

-581 KSQHNV
+581 KAQHNV

-593 VLTDGEAQCLP
+593 VLTDGESQCLP
-604 TTKQGRSYG
+604 TTKAGKSYG
-613 VDTGLF
+613 VFTGF
-619 PDYGHY
+619 YPDYGHY
-625 NTVIRHKGRHFKT
+625 NTVIRHRGRHFKT
-638 IHNANSEMTQRLL
+638 VHNANSDMTNRLL

-680 LGIWDQRKIEKVQK
+680 LGIWDQKKIEKVQK

-747 KSVNRNLLSSFVGQ
+747 KSVNRNLLSSFVCQ